1 MTKSSAASSAV
12 PESNYPGERLG
23 LPEDGPG
30 SVGRF
35 GMRIL
40 ALIVDWGIAG
50 LLAWWLFNYA
60 AFAVSA
66 IFIVL
71 TSLSIS
77 LLGSTIGHLIFGM
90 RVNTIRG
97 EAPGWWRP
105 WVRQILLSLVI
116 PAIIMDSD
124 QRGAHEVLTGLVLRR
139 FR

>member
-1 MTKSSAASSAV
+1 MTKSSSAGSAV

-23 LPEDGPG
+23 LPEEGPG
-30 SVGRF
+30 SVARF
-35 GMRIL
+35 GMRIF
-40 ALIVDWGIAG
+40 ALVIDWGLAAV
-50 LLAWWLFNYA
+50 LAWWIFDYA

-71 TSLSIS
+71 TSVCIA

-105 WVRQILLSLVI
+105 WVRQVLLSLVI